1 MPTSLTIGPVHTLT
15 QNTVFATPPRYC
27 KYFIT
32 PAASTVEGSNDQ
44 TTWVSQ
50 TVSAQGEFETKAAFL
65 RLTSAGPAL
74 VRAQAN

>member
-1 MPTSLTIGPVHTLT
+1 MPTTITIGPVYTLT
-15 QNTVFATPPRYC
+15 QNTVVATPPKYC

-44 TTWVSQ
+44 ITWVTQ

-65 RLTSAGPAL
+65 RLTSAGPGL
-74 VRAQAN
+74 VRAVAN

>member
-1 MPTSLTIGPVHTLT
+1 MVHQLT
-15 QNTVFATPPRYC
+15 QNTVFATPARYC

-44 TTWVSQ
+44 VTWVTQ

-74 VRAQAN
+74 VRVAAN